1 MKPLFAG
8 ALAVAFAATAI
19 PAIVGSPPAV
29 ALSQNLAAP
38 SSADEAAIAV
48 IINSVATF
56 ADQGDFDSIAVF
68 YADEIQVDY
77 TSLWGDDV
85 QTHTP
90 ASLMTAWASVLPGF
104 EQTYHN
110 IFNVQVEL
118 ADDLAVATADVI
130 ADHYLEA
137 GFWQVSGQYEYR
149 FIKQANQWK
158 ITHMTFNLADEAGDR
173 TLIDRALEN
182 AALSR

>member
-1 MKPLFAG
+1 MKLLFAG

-56 ADQGDFDSIAVF
+56 ADQGNFDSIAVF

-77 TSLWGDDV
+77 TSLWGGDV

-104 EQTYHN
+104 DQTYHN
-110 IFNVQVEL
+110 ISNVQVEL
-118 ADDLAVATADVI
+118 ADNRATATADVV

-137 GFWQVSGQYEYR
+137 DFWQVSAQYEYR
-149 FIKQANQWK
+149 FIKQADQWK
-158 ITHMTFNLADEAGDR
+158 ITHMIFNLGDETGDR